1 MMTQVIS
8 MQISDHK
15 CACLSVCL
23 RMYVHIYLSIHL
35 SVFLPN
41 TLNQMQK
48 LKESGAL
55 HMLREVPTYIRD
67 LSYTISIHNLLQP
80 IDATIVP
87 ATKLEP
93 KTPVGRH
100 EWSSNEL
107 KQ

>member
-8 MQISDHK
+8 MQISDPK

-48 LKESGAL
+48 LQDKKWCL
-55 HMLREVPTYIRD
+55 THVKR
-67 LSYTISIHNLLQP
+67 
-80 IDATIVP
+80 
-87 ATKLEP
+87 
-93 KTPVGRH
+93 
-100 EWSSNEL
+100 SSNLHKGSEL
-107 KQ
+107 HDFDPQPSSTH